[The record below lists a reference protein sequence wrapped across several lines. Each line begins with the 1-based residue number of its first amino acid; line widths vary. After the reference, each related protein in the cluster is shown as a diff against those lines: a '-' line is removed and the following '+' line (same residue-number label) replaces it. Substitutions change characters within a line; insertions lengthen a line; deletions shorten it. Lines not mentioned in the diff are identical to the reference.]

1 MSALQSG
8 TRRGRADGDTV
19 AGPAADRRARPERRG
34 SDGGREGRESNGP
47 HVANGQRAAPT
58 AVPYQLANP
67 AGAPI
72 ALDIPFTGALGPIGT
87 KEDWF
92 TPARAEP
99 PETEPPE
106 NRAPTDP
113 EEDA

>member
-8 TRRGRADGDTV
+8 TRRGRADGRDTV
-19 AGPAADRRARPERRG
+19 AGPATNRRRPPERRE
-34 SDGGREGRESNGP
+34 SDDGRAGRESNGP
-47 HVANGQRAAPT
+47 HVANGQWGTPT
-58 AVPYQLANP
+58 AVPYQLASP

-72 ALDIPFTGALGPIGT
+72 ALDVPFTGALGPIGT

-92 TPARAEP
+92 TPTRAEP
-99 PETEPPE
+99 PEET
-106 NRAPTDP
+106 APTNP